1 MVAQTRGS
9 QFPLVPMVNVN
20 GLKNQAAT
28 DQRRR
33 FSGTP
38 RSFKMTSTKKPTS
51 KSSKYTHAQSIIDLS
66 DKPQR
71 KQDNKSYSSTSTYMR
86 LVFSFSFF
94 VSIFFFFLCFFLF
107 FLGQEDWGS
116 KLEIPSL
123 FRYTRRGPTL
133 HFMKIRTE
141 MRWQIQTIGEKI
153 CICLPLRMM
162 VRYIW
167 SHYSTRG

>member
-20 GLKNQAAT
+20 GLKSQAAT

-71 KQDNKSYSSTSTYMR
+71 KQDNKSCSSTSTYMR

-94 VSIFFFFLCFFLF
+94 VSFFFSWGRKTGVPNSRSLAY
-107 FLGQEDWGS
+107 LGIRDGD
-116 KLEIPSL
+116 
-123 FRYTRRGPTL
+123 RHCTL
-133 HFMKIRTE
+133 
-141 MRWQIQTIGEKI
+141 
-153 CICLPLRMM
+153 
-162 VRYIW
+162 
-167 SHYSTRG
+167 